1 MPQKVGIFAI
11 FYQPFLIDML
21 FFACVFMFLTILSN
35 HVCKSFTMKSNPG
48 MVLKL
53 YRSTKQTI
61 NMLAAD
67 ATTKQ
72 SKSKDSKPST
82 KLAPVRVRFAP
93 SPTGSLHGGG
103 ARTALFNWLLARKTK
118 GKFIIR

>member
-1 MPQKVGIFAI
+1 
-11 FYQPFLIDML
+11 
-21 FFACVFMFLTILSN
+21 
-35 HVCKSFTMKSNPG
+35 MKSNPG

-93 SPTGSLHGGG
+93 SPTGSLHVGG